1 MELTVSLLVAST
13 SIMPRR
19 RFWQSGGMKCGMWN
33 TPSFTFSSRFLRLSS
48 SNGRAPCRGEG
59 KRQRVIRRGQVV
71 EREKVWTQKISLCSI
86 EGRRETGKK
95 EFEWLTRLARRNKTT
110 FWVLILHHLKNRLA
124 FSTCSTLQLETLCP
138 EPRGKIN
145 NKQQRAENR
154 AFSNNYPAF
163 SFTSFV

>member
-95 EFEWLTRLARRNKTT
+95 EFEWLTRLARRNKNH
-110 FWVLILHHLKNRLA
+110 ILSLNPAPLKEQARFLNLFNSPIRDALPWA
-124 FSTCSTLQLETLCP
+124 TRQ
-138 EPRGKIN
+138 
-145 NKQQRAENR
+145 NK
-154 AFSNNYPAF
+154 
-163 SFTSFV
+163 